1 MAPIRVVF
9 RASLI
14 CLAGFSYNMA
24 YAQDLGLPSELRT
37 DACRIRYTAPAI
49 VETVTNQVLVKPETI
64 GIDPQTGQS
73 IVTSPA
79 TYRTETEQ
87 RIVRAR
93 HENWAEI
100 ICTKDQ
106 SVTFIQ
112 SLQRALAARGYY
124 RGVVTGVM
132 DEQTKRALRK
142 VQKSRGIN
150 TSEITLDLAES
161 YGLVIHR
168 IFKK

>member
-1 MAPIRVVF
+1 MAPINVAF

-14 CLAGFSYNMA
+14 CLAGFSLNMA
-24 YAQDLGLPSELRT
+24 YAQDLGLPSESRT
-37 DACRIRYTAPAI
+37 DVCRIRYTAPAI
-49 VETVTNQVLVKPETI
+49 VETVTKQVLVKPETV
-64 GIDPQTGQS
+64 GVDPQTGQS
-73 IVTSPA
+73 IATSPA

-87 RIVRAR
+87 KIVRAR
-93 HENWAEI
+93 YEDWAAL
-100 ICTKDQ
+100 ICPKDQ
-106 SVTFIQ
+106 STIFIQ

-124 RGVVTGVM
+124 RGAITGVM
-132 DEQTKRALRK
+132 DEHTKRALRK

-150 TSEITLDLAES
+150 TSEVTLDLAES